1 MNTRNGMFGEFGGQY
16 VPDFLL
22 PALEEVATAYEKIRQ
37 TEAFQTEFAQY
48 LRQYVGR
55 PSLLYAAEN
64 LSRHLG
70 GATIYLKRED
80 LNHTGSH
87 KINNAIGQART
98 IARSDIAADI
108 EKNIDRMRI
117 DRT

>member
-22 PALEEVATAYEKIRQ
+22 PALEEVAAAYEKIRQ

-55 PSLLYAAEN
+55 PS
-64 LSRHLG
+64 
-70 GATIYLKRED
+70 
-80 LNHTGSH
+80 
-87 KINNAIGQART
+87 
-98 IARSDIAADI
+98 
-108 EKNIDRMRI
+108 
-117 DRT
+117 